1 MSIRSMLETV
11 VGELGLKKRWRQ
23 LKARKQQ
30 LPESHRKA
38 HDAVERYLMYA
49 AGIADGAILTAMAE
63 DLLELFEQGAAD
75 GTPVSAIVGDDPV
88 EFAEEFARNYSEGA
102 WIKKE
107 RARLNEAIE
116 NITHGDLD
124 KLDHR
129 KEES

>member
-1 MSIRSMLETV
+1 MLETV

-75 GTPVSAIVGDDPV
+75 GTPVSAIVGDNPV
-88 EFAEEFARNYSEGA
+88 EFAEEFATNYSEGA

-107 RARLNEAIE
+107 RARLEDAIKT
-116 NITHGDLD
+116 ITDGDLD
-124 KLDHR
+124 KLDH
-129 KEES
+129 KEDES